1 MKGASVAEAKEDRRI
16 NRTRLLLRTA
26 MTSLIREK
34 GFEALTVQDIIDR
47 ADVGRSTFYAHFK
60 SKEDLLKGAV
70 DMMRTTLRQ
79 FQRRALEKSSR
90 PGDRMFGFSREL
102 FEHAA
107 EHLDVFAAMVG
118 KHSGT
123 VFQQHLH
130 RMLAELIREDVEA
143 RAARKKPDASQVEA
157 AVQFVA
163 GGLLGLLVTWLNEM
177 TRVPAAEL
185 DDRFRRMAI
194 PAVEAMLG

>member
-1 MKGASVAEAKEDRRI
+1 MAEDKVDRRI
-16 NRTRLLLRTA
+16 NRTRLLLRSA

-79 FQRRALEKSSR
+79 FQRRALER
-90 PGDRMFGFSREL
+90 AGREDRMFAFSREL

-107 EHLDVFAAMVG
+107 QNLEVFAAMVG
-118 KHSGT
+118 KRSGT
-123 VFQQHLH
+123 LFQQHLH
-130 RMLAELIREDVEA
+130 VMLAELIRDDVETMVS
-143 RAARKKPDASQVEA
+143 KKKRDVTDVKA
-157 AVQFVA
+157 AVQFVT
-163 GGLLGLLVTWLNEM
+163 GGLIGVLVSWLNEM
-177 TRVPAAEL
+177 PQVSAADL
-185 DDRFRRMAI
+185 DARFRRMAI

>member
-1 MKGASVAEAKEDRRI
+1 MVEGKEDRRV

-26 MTSLIREK
+26 MASLIREK

-60 SKEDLLKGAV
+60 SKEDLLRGAV

-79 FQRRALEKSSR
+79 FQRRALEKSAKR
-90 PGDRMFGFSREL
+90 EDRMFAFSIEL

-107 EHLDVFAAMVG
+107 QHLDVFAAMVG

-123 VFQQHLH
+123 VFQRHLH
-130 RMLAELIREDVEA
+130 HMLAELIREDVEA
-143 RAARKKPDASQVEA
+143 HAAGKKLDASQVEA

-163 GGLLGLLVTWLNEM
+163 GGLIGLLVTWLNEM
-177 TRVPAAEL
+177 TRVSAAEL

-194 PAVEAMLG
+194 TAVEAMLD

>member
-1 MKGASVAEAKEDRRI
+1 MAEAREDRRI

-70 DMMRTTLRQ
+70 EMMRTTLRQ
-79 FQRRALEKSSR
+79 FQRRALEK
-90 PGDRMFGFSREL
+90 PAKPEDRMFAFSREL

-107 EHLDVFAAMVG
+107 QHLDVFAAMVG
-118 KHSGT
+118 KNSGT
-123 VFQQHLH
+123 VFQRHLH
-130 RMLAELIREDVEA
+130 HMLAELIREDVET
-143 RAARKKPDASQVEA
+143 RAQRKKRDASQVEA

-177 TRVPAAEL
+177 AQVSAAEL